1 MTWFI
6 NFVNIKVQIKPGFL
20 FPTQF
25 WTAELNENI
34 EQLQNEAY
42 SIRNNDKDGIRK
54 SNSGLQGYHSRDI
67 RDLDNLPGTNLLLNQ
82 IINAVSTIHQ
92 ISRQGELQLTNFWIN
107 INGKGSSNTPHTHSG
122 LTYSGVF
129 FIKVPKEMKGGR
141 FLFYR
146 NFNEADLMSTEYM
159 GLFKEGYQKQG
170 YDYPINTIS
179 PKENMLVVF
188 PAWVPHAV
196 EINLSDEE
204 RISLSFNFKLNR
216 TFSNVK

>member
-1 MTWFI
+1 M
-6 NFVNIKVQIKPGFL
+6 KVQIKPGFI

-34 EQLQNEAY
+34 KQLQNEAFL
-42 SIRNNDKDGIRK
+42 IRKNDIDGVRK
-54 SNSGLQGYHSRDI
+54 SNSGSNGYHSKDI
-67 RDLDNLPGTNLLLNQ
+67 RDLNNLPGTNQLLKQ
-82 IINAVSTIHQ
+82 IINAVNAIHR
-92 ISRQGELQLTNFWIN
+92 ISRKGDLQLTNSWIN
-107 INGKGSSNTPHTHSG
+107 ISGKGSSNTPHTHSG

-129 FIKVPKEMKGGR
+129 FIRVPKEMKGGR

-146 NFNEADLMSTEYM
+146 NFNEADFISTEYM
-159 GLFKEGYQKQG
+159 GHFKEGYQMQG

-179 PKENMLVVF
+179 PKENMLIVF

-216 TFSNVK
+216 SFSRIK

>member
-1 MTWFI
+1 M
-6 NFVNIKVQIKPGFL
+6 KVQIKPGFL

-25 WTAELNENI
+25 WTVELNENI

-42 SIRNNDKDGIRK
+42 LIRKNDKGGVRK
-54 SNSGLQGYHSRDI
+54 SNAGYQGYHSKDI
-67 RDLDNLPGTNLLLNQ
+67 RDLNNLPGTNQLLKQ
-82 IINAVSTIHQ
+82 IINAVNAIHQ
-92 ISRQGELQLTNFWIN
+92 ISRKGDLKLTNFWIN
-107 INGKGSSNTPHTHSG
+107 ISGKGSSNTPHTHSG

-129 FIKVPKEMKGGR
+129 FIKV
-141 FLFYR
+141 
-146 NFNEADLMSTEYM
+146 
-159 GLFKEGYQKQG
+159 
-170 YDYPINTIS
+170 

-216 TFSNVK
+216 TF